1 MQLNIKFMENACA
14 RHVVVVTKYFISGR
28 HKCPDPI
35 KKGDYHSSYNADY
48 PKYDDFKPEGKYKM
62 IQKNFILPD
71 DKFSG
76 QSAYTDDYNKKGAS
90 RPAEKFVPKGEIQLS
105 KDPFAANS
113 SYIQDYLNRGQGQ
126 RA

>member
-1 MQLNIKFMENACA
+1 MII
-14 RHVVVVTKYFISGR
+14 VGR

-48 PKYDDFKPEGKYKM
+48 HKYEDFKPEGKYKM

-76 QSAYTDDYNKKGAS
+76 QSAYTDDYNKKGAA
-90 RPAEKFVPKGEIQLS
+90 RPAEKFIPKGEIQLS
-105 KDPFAANS
+105 KDPFQANS